1 MSLATFK
8 KKSVIQFGSNVSGK
22 PTGAYWLPQGP
33 FGSNKTIN
41 SVMLAAAKEQYGA
54 VGFSL
59 AGTHRNVGRVGQS
72 MAMSKNGTP
81 FRGVCALGS
90 GGVGGR
96 YSRENPTFNA
106 SPAYVEVMG
115 SQYLYN
121 KPPSLATSGMLRK
134 KYKYLYNGQFPN
146 YWVQPVYASGNLKD
160 NASQGLY
167 IHTKSAANDCHVDVN
182 GTYKYIDYIKECCPV
197 YAKLNIVPPH
207 KYNTL
212 TAIAPYTKHLYQPQ
226 TSSQH
231 TLRVQRKCANP
242 KPWQKPYP
250 YAVNGNPGC
259 GGPALNTGATIPE
272 WYAAEKTVLPDDLTG
287 TSLINSLADKIT
299 EEEYYALLKD

>member
-41 SVMLAAAKEQYGA
+41 SVMLAAAKENYGA

-81 FRGVCALGS
+81 FRGACALGS
-90 GGVGGR
+90 GGIGGR
-96 YSRENPTFNA
+96 YPRENQTFNA

-115 SQYLYN
+115 NQYQYN
-121 KPPSLATSGMLRK
+121 KSSSLSTGGMLRK

-146 YWVQPVYASGNLKD
+146 YWVQPIYASGNLKD

-167 IHTKSAANDCHVDVN
+167 VHNKSAANDCHVDVN
-182 GTYKYIDYIKECCPV
+182 GSYKYVDNVKKCCPI
-197 YAKLNIVPPH
+197 YAKLNIAPPH

-212 TAIAPYTKHLYQPQ
+212 SSIAPYTKQLYQPQ

-231 TLRVQRKCANP
+231 TLRVQRKSATADL
-242 KPWQKPYP
+242 KKMHYP

-259 GGPALNTGATIPE
+259 GGPALNFGITIPD
-272 WYAAEKTVLPDDLTG
+272 WHLAKKTISTECLP
-287 TSLINSLADKIT
+287 INKQRKYDFIC
-299 EEEYYALLKD
+299 